1 MKLYMNE
8 LYKKL
13 CYKDNYCNEDD
24 ALGIIIYKNND
35 KIFSFCKGILK
46 NQSIINIHTKFNIGS
61 ISKTILSVMILKM
74 VEMKILNLDDKLVKY
89 LCEFEMKDKRY
100 KDITIRMLLNH
111 SAGFYGSAALN
122 YSGYSYSNIT
132 KIEFLKNLKEQNLS
146 YTPGKMGIYCDDGFL
161 LAQILIEKIF
171 QKSFLKCLNI
181 LGLKEIYGS
190 VGTLI
195 NKNNAFYKNENIL
208 ETISAYGIAGLSSS
222 LYGLCDFGN
231 KILNNEIISQS
242 TKDKLFE
249 NQRKFISKQYSD
261 FFSFGLGWDF
271 VFKINNKDAFL
282 KRGSTSQY
290 RSILLIIPDES
301 LVVSMFTSNVLK
313 RLEIEEILST
323 LFGLS
328 NNSFNKSLAKIK
340 AINYNGI
347 YFSKNNLYKIYFYGN
362 KLKIYNIGFNL
373 NFYKEFE
380 LNNNVFIDKKDKMNF
395 YYFKK
400 VGHRVLLVKYNRFFK
415 SNNILFEKLFFFNS
429 HKKEKFKC
437 KIKQLFDKNLW
448 FRVSGIFNEISYS
461 RMYNHMI
468 KPHIISSEIFENV
481 GAQLVKFDGIKLF
494 KNNKLEPIGSFE
506 RQSIVNIS
514 KVNNEIFYYNNAY
527 FSKNKVSILEK
538 GIHEILL
545 EKANLSKWIC
555 INTSGK
561 LYITIPKQGRV
572 YIFSND
578 GNLIFD
584 SFIKKEK
591 FYFLNCDGSICYI
604 EMIADCRIKFFISFE
619 NDK

>member
-282 KRGSTSQY
+282 KRGSTSQ
-290 RSILLIIPDES
+290 
-301 LVVSMFTSNVLK
+301 
-313 RLEIEEILST
+313 
-323 LFGLS
+323 
-328 NNSFNKSLAKIK
+328 
-340 AINYNGI
+340 
-347 YFSKNNLYKIYFYGN
+347 
-362 KLKIYNIGFNL
+362 
-373 NFYKEFE
+373 
-380 LNNNVFIDKKDKMNF
+380 
-395 YYFKK
+395 
-400 VGHRVLLVKYNRFFK
+400 
-415 SNNILFEKLFFFNS
+415 
-429 HKKEKFKC
+429 
-437 KIKQLFDKNLW
+437 
-448 FRVSGIFNEISYS
+448 
-461 RMYNHMI
+461 
-468 KPHIISSEIFENV
+468 
-481 GAQLVKFDGIKLF
+481 
-494 KNNKLEPIGSFE
+494 
-506 RQSIVNIS
+506 
-514 KVNNEIFYYNNAY
+514 
-527 FSKNKVSILEK
+527 
-538 GIHEILL
+538 
-545 EKANLSKWIC
+545 
-555 INTSGK
+555 
-561 LYITIPKQGRV
+561 
-572 YIFSND
+572 
-578 GNLIFD
+578 
-584 SFIKKEK
+584 
-591 FYFLNCDGSICYI
+591 
-604 EMIADCRIKFFISFE
+604 
-619 NDK
+619 